1 MQRGPKHPRSNDP
14 QRATACQQ
22 RRHGWHLRQRWPCRI
37 CKLLNLKDAQESD
50 GRHETRQSENIHN
63 LNRRNAYDAFDSAGV
78 LTVAIFT
85 FCFENGDW
93 LLRLDTNQPRD
104 SAPLISPR
112 SPWLVCQY
120 LVGALRAPRTA
131 MRGTTST
138 NSHNEAHSGPTRKLI
153 NRRKKVTLASSVSDT
168 ICVEFPF
175 SIERSGRQLLLRMTL
190 CSRVGCAALA
200 LVLGFAR
207 ASTAQEAQIS
217 FRSTPF
223 NGPSA
228 TPLFKVDIVDSP
240 KQATAALPSVTVV
253 ETPLGPRMSNVALKL
268 PLITLGDTAIASQI
282 GDQRLPRS
290 FSSSPWAGNVVM
302 RPMRGLSF
310 STTGTTPV
318 SVLLGRLDATPRPP
332 QSSDTPGVLA
342 LAMGVTPIKE
352 FSVAPRALVPMNSQ
366 TQMSVGTAI
375 RAQVSP
381 HVSFVS
387 DVGAA
392 GTTQHGWDPLAA
404 AGVIGHWSRAEFETN
419 VLRGA
424 SPVGTS
430 NIATVGSLDRE
441 IVRGLVRSIPGMT
454 ISTQAS
460 WSRPASAPTSAD
472 TTVGSIGVAYNRLPI
487 GVLTATHQ
495 DEDGWLQQT
504 DTTSIEWRPKPVGG
518 IVVRYPSESRR
529 RTITFSRWSCQN
541 KWSWSSPAGSS
552 ATFGIEWT
560 CARC

>member
-1 MQRGPKHPRSNDP
+1 
-14 QRATACQQ
+14 
-22 RRHGWHLRQRWPCRI
+22 
-37 CKLLNLKDAQESD
+37 
-50 GRHETRQSENIHN
+50 
-63 LNRRNAYDAFDSAGV
+63 
-78 LTVAIFT
+78 
-85 FCFENGDW
+85 
-93 LLRLDTNQPRD
+93 
-104 SAPLISPR
+104 
-112 SPWLVCQY
+112 
-120 LVGALRAPRTA
+120 
-131 MRGTTST
+131 
-138 NSHNEAHSGPTRKLI
+138 
-153 NRRKKVTLASSVSDT
+153 
-168 ICVEFPF
+168 
-175 SIERSGRQLLLRMTL
+175 MTL
-190 CSRVGCAALA
+190 CPRVGCAVLA

-223 NGPSA
+223 NGHSA
-228 TPLFKVDIVDSP
+228 TPVFKVDIVDSP

-302 RPMRGLSF
+302 RPMRGLGF

-318 SVLLGRLDATPRPP
+318 SVLVGQLDATPRPP
-332 QSSDTPGVLA
+332 QPNDTPGVLA

-352 FSVAPRALVPMNSQ
+352 FSLAPRALVPMNSK

-375 RAQVSP
+375 RAEVSR

-404 AGVIGHWSRAEFETN
+404 AGVIGHWSRAELETN

-424 SPVGTS
+424 SPVGRS

-472 TTVGSIGVAYNRLPI
+472 TTVGSIGVAYDRLPI
-487 GVLTATHQ
+487 GVLTATYQ
-495 DEDGWLQQT
+495 DEDSWLQQT

-518 IVVRYPSESRR
+518 IVVRYTEREQTLHDRLQSAVVSKQVELELPGWIERDVRNRVDVRAVLTENPMPGTPTLSSRLSGRFDVVGDVGVIGDTEVGITSSGPSLRALRLTSKVPVLDRTAVQLVYTYQARGPYMSYDNQSFEARLSR
-529 RTITFSRWSCQN
+529 SVPLV
-541 KWSWSSPAGSS
+541 SW
-552 ATFGIEWT
+552 
-560 CARC
+560 

>member
-1 MQRGPKHPRSNDP
+1 
-14 QRATACQQ
+14 
-22 RRHGWHLRQRWPCRI
+22 
-37 CKLLNLKDAQESD
+37 
-50 GRHETRQSENIHN
+50 
-63 LNRRNAYDAFDSAGV
+63 
-78 LTVAIFT
+78 
-85 FCFENGDW
+85 
-93 LLRLDTNQPRD
+93 
-104 SAPLISPR
+104 
-112 SPWLVCQY
+112 
-120 LVGALRAPRTA
+120 
-131 MRGTTST
+131 
-138 NSHNEAHSGPTRKLI
+138 
-153 NRRKKVTLASSVSDT
+153 
-168 ICVEFPF
+168 
-175 SIERSGRQLLLRMTL
+175 MTL
-190 CSRVGCAALA
+190 CPRVGCAALA
-200 LVLGFAR
+200 LVLVLGFAR

-240 KQATAALPSVTVV
+240 KHPTAALPSVTVV

-268 PLITLGDTAIASQI
+268 PVITLGGAAIASQI
-282 GDQRLPRS
+282 GDQGLPRS

-302 RPMRGLSF
+302 RPMRGLGF

-318 SVLLGRLDATPRPP
+318 SVLVGQLDAASRPP

-342 LAMGVTPIKE
+342 LALGVTPIKE
-352 FSVAPRALVPMNSQ
+352 FSLAPRALVPMNSK

-404 AGVIGHWSRAEFETN
+404 AGVLGHWSGAEFETN

-430 NIATVGSLDRE
+430 NTATVGSLDRE

-460 WSRPASAPTSAD
+460 WSRPTSAPTSAD
-472 TTVGSIGVAYNRLPI
+472 TTVGSIGVAYDRLPI
-487 GVLTATHQ
+487 GVLKATHQ
-495 DEDGWLQQT
+495 DEDSWLQQT
-504 DTTSIEWRPKPVGG
+504 GTTSIEWRPKPVGG
-518 IVVRYPSESRR
+518 IVVRYTEREQTLNDRLQSAVVSKQVELELPGWIERDVRNRMDVRAVLTENPMPGTPTLSSKLSGRFDVVGDVGVIGDTEVGVTSNGPSLRALRLTSKVPVLDRTAIQLVYTYQARGPYMLYDNQSFEARLSR
-529 RTITFSRWSCQN
+529 SVSLL
-541 KWSWSSPAGSS
+541 SW
-552 ATFGIEWT
+552 
-560 CARC
+560 